1 MFTTVTSLGFHFPTV
16 FKSKLKEMIIHVHS
30 FENKQIN
37 HGTRYLY
44 IIYIV
49 DICLFVTFSA
59 L

>member
-1 MFTTVTSLGFHFPTV
+1 MFTTVTSPGCHFPTV

-49 DICLFVTFSA
+49 DICLFVTF
-59 L
+59 